1 MTHIIDAY
9 LGLAALR
16 QAGYRSTATAV
27 AELVD
32 NSIEAGASEIDII
45 AISRS
50 IILSQRKSNQVESI
64 AVLDNGDGMTEE
76 IINALA
82 KIPDLKVTSR
92 TSSFYF
98 KII

>member
-1 MTHIIDAY
+1 MTQIIDAY

-32 NSIEAGASEIDII
+32 NSIEAGAIDIDII

-50 IILSQRKSNQVESI
+50 AMISRKTSNRVESI
-64 AVLDNGDGMTEE
+64 AVLDNGGGMPPRVLE
-76 IINALA
+76 NG
-82 KIPDLKVTSR
+82 VS
-92 TSSFYF
+92 
-98 KII
+98 